1 MEVIQEALREGYH
14 DFCVWAM
21 PNWSQQKSELTDRF
35 VTVSSAVFPKLNLLI
50 TTQLYCINRLV
61 EGKLELCLAIALDD
75 HLLPLLAAQGL
86 TYNVHVVKKGEDR
99 YGVVR
104 GLCKLYVITINI
116 PPCSHLAGT
125 RSRFMPRGRLAAD
138 SN

>member
-1 MEVIQEALREGYH
+1 MEVIQEAVREGYH

-61 EGKLELCLAIALDD
+61 EGKLELCLAIALYD

-99 YGVVR
+99 FVVVR
-104 GLCKLYVITINI
+104 GLCKMILWL
-116 PPCSHLAGT
+116 HLI
-125 RSRFMPRGRLAAD
+125 SIL
-138 SN
+138 